1 MANIFDDIMNVL
13 TGGGENRG
21 SSGRKPEPEDDGE
34 KPKKEKKAGR
44 GKRAMKTGGKAV
56 GVFVLVLLAAV
67 LALNSVYTIGEQE
80 QAVVTTFG
88 VPGAVTESGLHFK
101 IPFVQQVTKVDTT
114 IQGFSVGF
122 DSAEQQTVANE
133 AIMITSDF
141 NFVDIDFYVEYRVSD
156 PVKAVFASREPEM
169 ILRNLAQSCI
179 RSVVSNYDVDSVLT
193 TGKNEIQ
200 SNIKEMLLAQ
210 MEEQDIGLQLVN
222 ITIQDSEPPTAEV
235 MAAFKDVETAKQGK
249 ETSINNANR
258 YRNEKLPKAEADV
271 DQILQ
276 EAESAKTRRI
286 NEAYGAVAIF
296 NAQYEEYVKNPLVT
310 KQRMFYETM
319 EEVLP
324 NLKVIIDGTDS
335 VNTMLMD
342 QLSGS
347 AGTGSQAAAGS
358 TQAGNGS
365 SAENSAGAG
374 AGNSG
379 GAGNAQTGGGSAG
392 TGSRTGGSSTGAE
405 AGQPDNAAAVPEP
418 AEN

>member
-13 TGGGENRG
+13 MGGSG
-21 SSGRKPEPEDDGE
+21 SQSRKPEPDREDPDE
-34 KPKKEKKAGR
+34 ERPKKEKKPGR
-44 GKRAMKTGGKAV
+44 GKKAVKNGGKAV
-56 GVFVLVLLAAV
+56 AVIFLAALVVLLAM
-67 LALNSVYTIGEQE
+67 NSAYTIGEQE

-122 DSAEQQTVANE
+122 DSEEQQTVANE

-200 SNIKEMLLAQ
+200 SSIKEMLLAQ

-276 EAESAKTRRI
+276 EAESTKTRRI

-296 NAQYEEYVKNPLVT
+296 NARYEEYVKNPLVT

-347 AGTGSQAAAGS
+347 TQTGGQAAA
-358 TQAGNGS
+358 
-365 SAENSAGAG
+365 
-374 AGNSG
+374 
-379 GAGNAQTGGGSAG
+379 AGNATAQNNGTKSSAG
-392 TGSRTGGSSTGAE
+392 TENQAGAQDGVSE
-405 AGQPDNAAAVPEP
+405 APDP
-418 AEN
+418 AGN